1 MNTRQETK
9 MTPRFTARV
18 ESIGIITRGAQT
30 YWVQRHYP
38 HGGSNYRV
46 YVFYKGAL
54 EKRGIVFRNEDEF
67 FEWVERVPAQR
78 ELWD

>member
-1 MNTRQETK
+1 MNT
-9 MTPRFTARV
+9 RFTARV
-18 ESIGIITRGAQT
+18 ESIGIITRGAQS

-38 HGGSNYRV
+38 NGGSQYCV

-54 EKRGIVFRNEDEF
+54 EKRGIVFKDEDAF
-67 FEWVERVPAQR
+67 FDWVERVPAQR